1 MFIYV
6 PIFYKKKKST
16 PFKEKLLQTKQL
28 IDLFVF

>member
-16 PFKEKLLQTKQL
+16 PFKEKLLQL
-28 IDLFVF
+28 ISYCQ